1 MDGVASSILSVGDS
15 VTTKSSAAVG
25 ESVAV
30 SSSGGV
36 GESVKIKS
44 SWTTMGEGVGDS
56 VTTTSSTGT
65 ISSTVGE
72 GKGVGG
78 RVIESVGCN
87 VLTTLPGVGVEVV
100 CSAVIVRGAVR
111 RRTTFI
117 VAFVFVFLISISL
130 QNVIVDVWDSVQ
142 ERSSLLWL

>member
-1 MDGVASSILSVGDS
+1 MDGVASSIPSVGDS

-30 SSSGGV
+30 SSSSGGV

-100 CSAVIVRGAVR
+100 C
-111 RRTTFI
+111 
-117 VAFVFVFLISISL
+117 
-130 QNVIVDVWDSVQ
+130 
-142 ERSSLLWL
+142 